1 MTFTSQITQI
11 QIYDESDRRVCPT
24 KAAQIDLF
32 DAYSVEITINKF
44 LTDEREWLMLS
55 EQIYEAIL
63 SMKLEKE

>member
-11 QIYDESDRRVCPT
+11 QIYDESDMTDPH

-32 DAYSVEITINKF
+32 DEHCVEVTIDKL